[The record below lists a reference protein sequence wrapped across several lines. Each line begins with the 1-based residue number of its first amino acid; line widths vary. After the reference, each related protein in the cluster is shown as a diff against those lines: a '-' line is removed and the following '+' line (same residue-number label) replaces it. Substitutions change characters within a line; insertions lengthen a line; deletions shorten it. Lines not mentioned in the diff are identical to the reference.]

1 MCPHLESRQKGFH
14 HFIFQN
20 ITRNTDLVPS
30 HTHEQ
35 KSHFSGNHLMFFYKL
50 FLVQLRQGLALCFM
64 LRGCELFSVAS
75 RENLPFNSQGQ
86 GPGVSKH
93 MLCSSAPEQRH
104 GVPPSCIWRLK
115 MTSDLCSTRGKQIEK
130 QHNSSPA
137 KNVWCSV
144 SWFSKHLE
152 THQWWSN
159 DS

>member
-1 MCPHLESRQKGFH
+1 MPTPGEQAEGISSLHLPKHNEKHRPRSV
-14 HFIFQN
+14 
-20 ITRNTDLVPS
+20 T

-64 LRGCELFSVAS
+64 LCGCELFSVAS

-137 KNVWCSV
+137 KNV
-144 SWFSKHLE
+144 
-152 THQWWSN
+152 
-159 DS
+159 